1 MQSKKVLIPVTLL
14 LLIQLSVPVCYTFA
28 QEILVIDHE
37 TKERLLEQY
46 GLEEPQ
52 PPIPILEQ
60 QQNILL
66 GGDWGFTPS
75 VGAVVLELT
84 ILARNPL
91 VFISQQLIY
100 SLK

>member
-1 MQSKKVLIPVTLL
+1 MQSKKVLIPAALL
-14 LLIQLSVPVCYTFA
+14 LLIQLSVPVCCTFA
-28 QEILVIDHE
+28 QNNLVIDHE
-37 TKERLLEQY
+37 TKERLKEQY

-52 PPIPILEQ
+52 PPIPILE

-84 ILARNPL
+84 ILARNRL

>member
-1 MQSKKVLIPVTLL
+1 MQSKKVFIPVVLL

-28 QEILVIDHE
+28 QDNLVIDHE
-37 TKERLLEQY
+37 MKERIIEQY

-52 PPIPILEQ
+52 SPTLGQ

-91 VFISQQLIY
+91 VFISQKLVY